1 VSSQVWRST
10 QPSSKRAKPARPT
23 GSERPR
29 SRLSDPRLDIW
40 LLGAPRAAIGGAPLR
55 TDTRKATALL
65 AVLAVSEQPQR
76 RATLA
81 ALLWPDADEQR
92 SRGALRRTLSVLRTA
107 LSDRWLDTKGETIEL
122 QPTGVRVDVVEFRR
136 ALREGRLAEAANLY
150 RADFL
155 QGFSLRDSPEFDDWQ
170 ATQSDALR
178 ADYADALS
186 RLTAEAER
194 SGDLAAA
201 IAHAKRRLA
210 LDPLHEPAH
219 RDLMRLHARSG
230 DRAAALRQYREATRL
245 LDQELGVAPVA
256 ETRALND
263 AIEAGTLPLADASTG
278 ATTAEAVGDLHTLHG
293 DYRQAIESYETAAAR
308 APASA
313 RAGIEH
319 KLAQVHHRRG
329 DWAKAERHYAAA
341 HKASEGGTK
350 ARILADWSLATHRSG
365 DGARAKRLATEALG
379 LAERSRDRRALAQAH
394 NILGVL
400 GAKDARDH
408 LETSVEIARELGD
421 RAAHAAALNN
431 LALALKESGELDR
444 ARELTEQALA
454 DCEALGDRHRAAA
467 LHNNLADI
475 YRAQGRKE
483 ESMRHLKRAV
493 RLFSEIGQAG
503 TSEPEVWKL
512 VAW

>member
-1 VSSQVWRST
+1 MRVAELRVS
-10 QPSSKRAKPARPT
+10 
-23 GSERPR
+23 
-29 SRLSDPRLDIW
+29 LF
-40 LLGAPRAAIGGAPLR
+40 GAPSIEVGRRRIE

-65 AVLAVSEQPQR
+65 AYLAVSGQPQR

-81 ALLWPDADEQR
+81 ALLWPDTDEQKG
-92 SRGALRRTLSVLRTA
+92 RGALRRTLSVLRTA
-107 LSDRWLDTKGETIEL
+107 LGDRWLDAEGETIEL
-122 QPTGVRVDVVEFRR
+122 ARSGVRVDVSEFRS
-136 ALREGRLAEAANLY
+136 ALREGRLADAVSLY
-150 RADFL
+150 RGDL
-155 QGFSLRDSPEFDDWQ
+155 LEGFSLRDSAEFDDWQ

-186 RLTAEAER
+186 RLTIEAER
-194 SGDLAAA
+194 SGDLPAA

-210 LDPLHEPAH
+210 LDVLHEPAH
-219 RDLMRLHARSG
+219 RDLMRLYARSG
-230 DRAAALRQYREATRL
+230 DRTAALRQYREATRL
-245 LDQELGVAPVA
+245 LDRELGVAPVA

-263 AIEAGTLPLADASTG
+263 AIEAGTLPTTEFTADVTTG
-278 ATTAEAVGDLHTLHG
+278 EAVGDLHTLHG
-293 DYRQAIESYETAAAR
+293 DYRQAIESYEKAAAK
-308 APASA
+308 APANA

-329 DWAKAERHYAAA
+329 DWTKAERHYAAA
-341 HKASEGGTK
+341 HKVSEGAAK
-350 ARILADWSLATHRSG
+350 ARILADWSLAAHRSG
-365 DGARAKRLATEALG
+365 DEARAKRLATEALG
-379 LAERSRDRRALAQAH
+379 LAERSKDRRAIAQAH

-400 GAKDARDH
+400 GASDARRH
-408 LETSVEIARELGD
+408 LETSVQIARELGD

-475 YRAQGRKE
+475 FRAQGRKD

-493 RLFSEIGQAG
+493 RLFSEIGEAG
-503 TSEPEVWKL
+503 TTEPEVWKL
-512 VAW
+512 VRW

>member
-1 VSSQVWRST
+1 MPELRVS
-10 QPSSKRAKPARPT
+10 
-23 GSERPR
+23 
-29 SRLSDPRLDIW
+29 
-40 LLGAPRAAIGGAPLR
+40 LLGAPAIEVGR
-55 TDTRKATALL
+55 KRIETDTRKATALL
-65 AVLAVSEQPQR
+65 AYLAVSEQPQR

-81 ALLWPDADEQR
+81 ALLWPDNDEQKG
-92 SRGALRRTLSVLRTA
+92 RGALRRTLSVLRTA
-107 LSDRWLDTKGETIEL
+107 LGDRWLDAEGETIGL
-122 QPTGVRVDVVEFRR
+122 QRTGVRIDVAEFRR
-136 ALREGRLAEAANLY
+136 AFREGRLTDAVTLY
-150 RADFL
+150 RGDFL
-155 QGFSLRDSPEFDDWQ
+155 QGFSLRDSSEFDDWQ
-170 ATQSDALR
+170 AMQSDALR

-186 RLTAEAER
+186 RLAADAER
-194 SGDLAAA
+194 EGDHAVA

-210 LDPLHEPAH
+210 LDVLHEPAH
-219 RDLMRLHARSG
+219 RDLIRLYARSG
-230 DRAAALRQYREATRL
+230 DRTAALRQYREATRL

-256 ETRALND
+256 ETRALRD
-263 AIEAGTLPLADASTG
+263 AIEAGTFPTTDETAG
-278 ATTAEAVGDLHTLHG
+278 VTTAEAVGDLHTLHG
-293 DYRQAIESYETAAAR
+293 DYRQAIQSYETAAAKV
-308 APASA
+308 PANA

-329 DWAKAERHYAAA
+329 DWTKAERHYAAA
-341 HKASEGGTK
+341 HKVSDGGTK
-350 ARILADWSLATHRSG
+350 ARILADWSLAAHRSG

-379 LAERSRDRRALAQAH
+379 LAERSKDRHALAQAH

-400 GAKDARDH
+400 GASGARAH

-431 LALALKESGELDR
+431 LALAMKESGELER

-454 DCEALGDRHRAAA
+454 ECEALGDRHRTAA

-475 YRAQGRKE
+475 LRALGSTE

-493 RLFSEIGQAG
+493 RLFSEIGEAG